1 MHPEHFDL
9 SSPLFLPITDDTC
22 ASLLSDAAQAV
33 LAGLSTPELAAV
45 LTLNHLPKAT
55 EAERTGDAVERV
67 LEKLIA
73 WSLDPRHANAT
84 LLSEALRL
92 FDPPTFAHGLEVA
105 RHLKLRFLSA
115 EDVAAQH
122 YLLPSGEWD
131 RAFRVHQHRRNRP
144 FSEQMVSPRRRER
157 WLTAAQDKLVRTF
170 RANLD
175 EDLHVQG
182 YAGIGK
188 SYLLAALAEHLKPEN
203 TLVLALTAE
212 KLETLKQ
219 RMGYTGKR
227 GIGFTFQSF
236 AHRLTS
242 PPKAAVSE
250 NPQRTLG
257 LSSLAQA
264 LGIVG
269 RGQFDAQ
276 GTLNV
281 CLKVLELYCRSRDY
295 TLSASHLPH
304 FKQPLNK
311 VEQQVL
317 LEYASRLWAYLG
329 ANPGWYRQ
337 LDPVGL
343 MLIKQASL
351 AGSTV
356 PGRYTHV
363 LIDESQE
370 VPAPLLQII
379 GRSRLALVTL
389 GDEYQH
395 AKGDIPNRGREVR
408 RAEIIQS
415 VRSGRTIERLVNPLI
430 SRHSNKGKAAF
441 EGTLHSDV
449 SVEHYPQGFVPPV
462 GCRVLTASP
471 WDTLKWVLELDRT
484 GGVFS
489 VPGRAAHQDVMRFM
503 ATAIALFNPTYYSAE
518 QSAEGPHPAFS
529 ETPTWALVHD
539 AHRFDHSF
547 LWVEGQLEKGLRA
560 ADVTRLSSRLGHA
573 GEGCTLMLAEAAGG
587 MEFDQVLLTPELL
600 TTERFKDPIEFD
612 ERICA
617 VYIAISRARFRLFL
631 PYDVVEWIEYHH
643 QQAFRE
649 GVTGY

>member
-9 SSPLFLPITDDTC
+9 SSPPFLPITDDTC
-22 ASLLSDAAQAV
+22 TGLLGDAAQAV

-45 LTLNHLPKAT
+45 LVLNHLPKAT

-73 WSLDPRHANAT
+73 WSLKPRHANAT

-92 FDPPTFAHGLEVA
+92 FDPPTFAHGLEMA

-122 YLLPSGEWD
+122 YLLPNGEWD
-131 RAFRVHQHRRNRP
+131 RAFRVRQHRRNRP
-144 FSEQMVSPRRRER
+144 FSEQMISPWRRER

-212 KLETLKQ
+212 KLDTLKQ
-219 RMGYTGKR
+219 RMGFTGKR
-227 GIGFTFQSF
+227 DIGFTFQRF
-236 AHRLTS
+236 ALRLIS
-242 PPKAAVSE
+242 PSKAALPDT
-250 NPQRTLG
+250 PQRS
-257 LSSLAQA
+257 LSLSLLVQA
-264 LGIVG
+264 LGMAG
-269 RGQFDAQ
+269 RGRFDAQ
-276 GTLNV
+276 STLNV
-281 CLKVLELYCRSRDY
+281 CLKALERYCRSRDY
-295 TLSASHLPH
+295 TLAASHLPH
-304 FKQPLNK
+304 FKQPLEK

-329 ANPGWYRQ
+329 ANPAWYRQ
-337 LDPVGL
+337 LDPMGL
-343 MLIKQASL
+343 MMIKQASL

-370 VPAPLLQII
+370 VPESLLQII
-379 GRSRLALVTL
+379 GRSRLALITL

-408 RAEIIQS
+408 RADIIQS

-430 SRHSNKGKAAF
+430 SRHSNKGKATF

-449 SVEHYPQGFVPPV
+449 IVEHYPHGFVPPL
-462 GCRVLTASP
+462 GCVVLTASP
-471 WDTLKWVLELDRT
+471 WDTLKWVLELDR
-484 GGVFS
+484 GGGEFS
-489 VPGRAAHQDVMRFM
+489 VPDRAAYQDVMRFM
-503 ATAIALFNPTYYSAE
+503 ATAIALFNPNYYSAE
-518 QSAEGPHPAFS
+518 QSVEGLHPAFS

-539 AHRFDHSF
+539 VYRFDQSF
-547 LWVEGQLEKGLRA
+547 LWVESQLEKGLRS
-560 ADVTRLSSRLGHA
+560 ADVTRLCSRLRHA
-573 GEGCTLMLAEAAGG
+573 GEGCMLMLAEAAGG

-600 TTERFKDPIEFD
+600 TTEPFKNRPEFD

-617 VYIAISRARFRLFL
+617 VYIAISRAKFRLFL

-643 QQAFRE
+643 HQQFRE
-649 GVTGY
+649 VTGY